1 MWRLMSGGVLL
12 VLLAACQ
19 KQETLRVGLAT
30 SDSPVTMEQTATV
43 VPTPTV
49 LPTVVLDSPDDQ
61 ADATAVM
68 RQFSEAVT
76 QQNEVVALLMLSP
89 SAQQVAASS
98 DLHAFLGLPAGPVS
112 LEVGMIRLDRGV
124 ATAECVLRAGDAQ
137 QIIRLRLVRLDGNWK
152 IDGRDDN

>member
-1 MWRLMSGGVLL
+1 MWCLIAGAVLL
-12 VLLAACQ
+12 VLLSACQ
-19 KQETLRVGLAT
+19 EQEAPHVGLT
-30 SDSPVTMEQTATV
+30 NSDSPVTVVQTATV
-43 VPTPTV
+43 LPTPTV

-68 RQFSEAVT
+68 RQFSEAVS

-98 DLHAFLGLPAGPVS
+98 DLHAFLGLPAGPVA
-112 LEVGMIRLDRGV
+112 LEVGLIRLDRGV

-137 QIIRLRLVRLDGNWK
+137 QIIRLRLVRLDGQWK
-152 IDGRDDN
+152 IDGRDDQ